1 MGVGSGPGDGVG
13 DGRGGV
19 VSGGYGVIFAVAAVA
34 TWAFTFAVRRL
45 AVRIGAVV
53 MPDERRVHAIPT
65 PVGGGVAMYIGFL
78 LAMLAASQMGQ
89 FKEVFASSSAPLGV
103 VLGATVIFAVGLADD
118 LRDMSAPAKLAG
130 QVLAGS
136 MLELLGVTMFFL
148 QVPFAGFVALSPDM
162 APLATVLWVAIMANA
177 LNLIDGLDGL
187 AAGIV
192 ALAAGSFFVYGD
204 SLVRAG
210 NVGPENVGPL
220 LAVIACGVC
229 IGFLPHN
236 FHPARIFMGDAGS
249 MLLGLLMAASTL
261 VVVGQTDNEFS
272 GKTFFFFAPV
282 FIPFFILGVPILD
295 TVFAI
300 IRRAGRRGVAEAD
313 KEHLHHR
320 LVRLGHGHRR
330 SVLILW
336 SWTAV
341 LCGAVLYPTFTN
353 KGNAVIPALV
363 AGLGIGLY
371 TLFHP
376 GVRQRP
382 VVGDEA
388 AAPESPSAAVIPI
401 TDRKGAAS

>member
-1 MGVGSGPGDGVG
+1 
-13 DGRGGV
+13 
-19 VSGGYGVIFAVAAVA
+19 VIAAYAAIFVVAALG
-34 TWAFTFAVRRL
+34 TWTCTFAVRKL

-53 MPDERRVHAIPT
+53 MPDERRVHAVPT
-65 PVGGGVAMYIGFL
+65 PTAGGAAMFVAFL
-78 LAMLAASQMGQ
+78 LAMLVASQMDQ
-89 FKEVFASSSAPLGV
+89 FKEVFQSSSAPLGV
-103 VLGATVIFAVGLADD
+103 VIGATIIFAVGLADD

-136 MLELLGVTMFFL
+136 SLALLGVTMFFL
-148 QVPFAGFVALSPDM
+148 QIPFAGFIALSPDM
-162 APLATVLWVAIMANA
+162 APLATVLWVAVMANA

-204 SLVRAG
+204 QLVRDG
-210 NVGPENVGPL
+210 NLGPENVGPL

-249 MLLGLLMAASTL
+249 MLLGLLMAGSTL

-295 TVFAI
+295 TVFAVL
-300 IRRAGRRGVAEAD
+300 RRAGRRGVAEAD

-330 SVLILW
+330 SVVILW
-336 SWTAV
+336 AWTAV
-341 LCGAVLYPTFTN
+341 LCGLVLYPTFT
-353 KGNAVIPALV
+353 KQGNAIIPVGV
-363 AGLGIGLY
+363 AALGIALY

-382 VVGDEA
+382 VVGEDVGR
-388 AAPESPSAAVIPI
+388 VIPI
-401 TDRKGAAS
+401 DERKSS

>member
-1 MGVGSGPGDGVG
+1 MTSAYA
-13 DGRGGV
+13 V
-19 VSGGYGVIFAVAAVA
+19 VFAVAAVA
-34 TWAFTFAVRRL
+34 TWACTFAVRRI

-53 MPDERRVHAIPT
+53 MPDERKVHAVPT
-65 PVGGGVAMYIGFL
+65 PVGGGAAMYAAFL
-78 LAMLAASQMGQ
+78 LAMLAASQMSQ
-89 FKEVFASSSAPLGV
+89 FKDVFESSSAPLGIV
-103 VLGATVIFAVGLADD
+103 VGATIIFAVGLADD

-136 MLELLGVTMFFL
+136 TLALLGVTMFFL
-148 QVPFAGFVALSPDM
+148 QIPFAGFIALSPDL
-162 APLATVLWVAIMANA
+162 APLATVLWVAVMANA

-204 SLVRAG
+204 NLMRDG
-210 NVGPENVGPL
+210 NIAPDNVGPL
-220 LAVIACGVC
+220 IAAIACGVC

-249 MLLGLLMAASTL
+249 MLLGLLMAGSTL

-272 GKTFFFFAPV
+272 GKTFFFFAPI

-300 IRRAGRRGVAEAD
+300 VRRAGRRGVAEAD

-336 SWTAV
+336 AWTAV
-341 LCGAVLYPTFTN
+341 LCVLVLYPTFTN
-353 KGNAVIPALV
+353 QGNAVIPVLV
-363 AGLGIGLY
+363 AALGIALY

-376 GVRQRP
+376 GIRQRS
-382 VVGDEA
+382 VVGD
-388 AAPESPSAAVIPI
+388 
-401 TDRKGAAS
+401 DKGAEIIELDRGKSAG